1 MAQVVDNSDET
12 RLARA
17 IASGQGNGTLANNLR
32 KAIAAKN
39 GTTTTP
45 TTPAANKN
53 VSGTPQNGTAG
64 SQGILDSMQL
74 DERNKNLQQIAMN
87 TATAKTQDLVNA
99 QKEYNEGII
108 SQAQKNAD
116 IATDEY
122 ESYRQKVLQR
132 ESTLEGDEAN
142 HRKLLE
148 ENNLKNQ
155 EALNAQQ
162 AGEQAAMVNQMGRLG
177 VNEAV
182 LQNAQNEAR
191 NNAGY
196 ITQKANLQSNYI
208 DKLQSSIH
216 EYQAMYS
223 NLLQNKRALTNDKLQ
238 VANELLNRIQSL
250 KGEVVQI
257 EKAGLQEQY
266 KPLETFQQ
274 QRLEDSNN
282 MELSAKQNSEQQY
295 RYTAMDEAMRI
306 AKLKDAL
313 YNYDPNVSRAGLT
326 EEMLREASKN
336 PDLTSAVANL
346 ASKLYGASQ
355 ARLNG
360 G

>member
-1 MAQVVDNSDET
+1 MAQVVDNSDEA

-17 IASGQGNGTLANNLR
+17 VASGQGNGTLANNLR

-99 QKEYNEGII
+99 QKEYNDGII

-132 ESTLEGDEAN
+132 ESTLQGDEAN

-182 LQNAQNEAR
+182 LQNAQNEVR

-208 DKLQSSIH
+208 DKLQSSIK

-223 NLLQNKRALTNDKLQ
+223 NLLQDKRALTNDKLQ

-257 EKAGLQEQY
+257 EKA
-266 KPLETFQQ
+266 
-274 QRLEDSNN
+274 
-282 MELSAKQNSEQQY
+282 
-295 RYTAMDEAMRI
+295 
-306 AKLKDAL
+306 
-313 YNYDPNVSRAGLT
+313 
-326 EEMLREASKN
+326 
-336 PDLTSAVANL
+336 
-346 ASKLYGASQ
+346 
-355 ARLNG
+355 
-360 G
+360 

>member
-1 MAQVVDNSDET
+1 MAQVVDNSDEA

-53 VSGTPQNGTAG
+53 ASGTPQNGTAG

-223 NLLQNKRALTNDKLQ
+223 NLLQDKRALTNDKLQ

-295 RYTAMDEAMRI
+295 RYTAMDETMRI

-326 EEMLREASKN
+326 EEMLREAAKN

-355 ARLNG
+355 AGLKG